1 MKTLVTLRLALLAIV
16 AALLPTGAGGQGGGK
31 TIRNQIGMEL
41 VEVPAGT
48 FMMGSSDA
56 DLAAAYQTYKRYFA
70 NATPEAFARG
80 RTRQPRH
87 RVDIRRA
94 FYLGRYEVTIGEW
107 KAVMGDLPEG
117 MKTDL
122 ADRFKMSDRQPV
134 VRVSWNDA
142 QAFIAKLNAMNDGYV
157 YRLPSEAEWEYA
169 ARAGTTPEYTGN
181 LDAIAWYANAAGK
194 VPLDAQA
201 ILSKNAFN
209 YGDDGYV
216 YRLPSK
222 VEWEYA
228 RVGSEGDPDDLDA
241 IAWYANTSGKARLDA
256 LAILSTDAENYEKRL
271 EENENAT
278 HEVGG
283 KKPNG
288 LGLYDMYGNVWEWC
302 EDWVHDSYDGAPTDG
317 SAWVSGGEQ
326 KTRVLRG
333 GSWYAKAHRVGPS
346 TGDARLPDDRG
357 AVPHLGFRVVAVPRP
372 AW

>member
-1 MKTLVTLRLALLAIV
+1 MKNSVVLRLTMVALA
-16 AALLPTGAGGQGGGK
+16 AALLPRAACGQGGGK
-31 TIRNQIGMEL
+31 TIRDPIGMEF
-41 VEVPAGT
+41 VQVPAAT
-48 FMMGSSDA
+48 VMMGSSDA
-56 DLAAAYQTYKRYFA
+56 DLTAAYQTYKRYFG
-70 NATPEAFARG
+70 NATLEAFARG

-122 ADRFKMSDRQPV
+122 PDRFKMSDRQPV

-142 QAFIAKLNAMNDGYV
+142 QAFIGKLNAMNDGYV

-169 ARAGTTPEYTGN
+169 ARAGTTTEHTGD
-181 LDAIAWYANAAGK
+181 LASIAWHANASGK
-194 VPLDAQA
+194 VPLDVLA
-201 ILSKNAFN
+201 LMTTDVFN
-209 YGDDGYV
+209 YSDDGYV

-222 VEWEYA
+222 GEWEYA

-271 EENENAT
+271 DENENRT

-302 EDWVHDSYDGAPTDG
+302 EDWFHDSYDGAPTDG

-326 KTRVLRG
+326 KARVLRG

-357 AVPHLGFRVVAVPRP
+357 AVPHLGFRVVAAARN
-372 AW
+372 